1 MKKLQAIGRKMSAGI
16 LTVCLTVGMLAGTF
30 TSGTAEQV
38 SGAITGFTSNDFLKC
53 YGTSI
58 RNNYGNGNT
67 VHLRGTNA
75 GGLFVQ
81 ESWMCST
88 NVRDQKTLMS
98 NLKDRFGENQMYS
111 LLDYYEDNYWTESDF
126 DNCKN
131 LGMSVIRVPFTYM
144 NLYRYDSSK
153 NDWVLR
159 DNAFRKL
166 DWFVEQCSQRGI
178 YVILDLHGAFGSQN
192 GQDHSG
198 EVIDNVSDVTF
209 FSNSYNKNK
218 TLELWKTVA
227 AHFANNPA
235 VAAYDTLNEPGEKA
249 GTTGEKHWNFYNEMY
264 NTIRSVDPN
273 HIIIMESCWGTSN
286 LPNPQKYGWTNVM
299 YEYHHYTWDYISDL
313 DGQKKSCDNII
324 NSINNANYGVPT
336 YIGEFTCFG
345 LEDAWNYVMNR
356 FNEEGINY
364 TSWSYKTNNS
374 GSWGIYNEKNTNKVN
389 PTSDSIDTIKN
400 NWGANSIGTG
410 NQSSNGM
417 IYNSI
422 KKAMP
427 GTIVFANKAL
437 TDDDYIAIK
446 AQISNKYVCADNNG
460 QSNLVANRT
469 SAGGWEQFRVI
480 NNSDGTVS
488 FQSRANNKYL
498 CAVFDDTDKENPV
511 IARSNAIGTWEKFYA
526 EKQSDGTYALKTYVD
541 NYYVQADI
549 DDATSGI
556 LHAYGASVGT
566 WEKFLLEPASDKT
579 EMPGQTD
586 NPSVPETTVAPTT
599 KSAETVPEGYTEATV
614 NQWTPSGK
622 WGCYFG
628 NWSGTASGAYKWVS
642 DADYNIY
649 VDKANKGSA
658 WLVQGSYTDNVTNGH
673 TYKVTVDVTASK
685 ACSIGIKEDLSNEK
699 EPQVYTDIPA
709 KGTRTLTGTYTVT
722 NNQIKVMFEL
732 GQNVDAGTNI
742 NFKNIKIEDLTVETT
757 KEPTPTTVAP
767 TTEAPTAIGPT
778 TVVPTTTVAPTT
790 VAPTTVVPT
799 TAAPTTVA
807 PTTVAPTTVAPTT
820 VAPTTAAPTT
830 EAPITTVAPTTTVDE
845 DAVPTPIGLIY
856 AGNETLPYYF
866 IWQAPASDIESYN
879 VYVDGKLVAASGTPS
894 INLTADAFAS
904 GNGDYTVSVKS
915 VRNGKESK
923 ATSITYTYTGGTVDK
938 PTTVAPTTQSE
949 TSTAAIGEGSNAGKV
964 DSEILNCRNDKDLA
978 GSTFGK
984 LCVKVKKSKK
994 KAISLTWKNIQ
1005 VAKTYVIYG
1014 AKCGTS
1020 YKKIATVHRKTFTN
1034 KKLKKGTYY
1043 KYMVVALNEKGK
1055 VVAISKLIHVA
1066 TKGGKVGNCKKL
1078 KVNKSKVN
1086 LKQGK
1091 KFKLKVKQIAES
1103 KKVKLKKHRKIA
1115 FESDNQDVAVV
1126 SKKGIITAKKKGK
1139 CSVYVYAQN
1148 GVYKKIKIRVN

>member
-16 LTVCLTVGMLAGTF
+16 LTACLTVGMLAGTF

-153 NDWVLR
+153 NDWALR

-685 ACSIGIKEDLSNEK
+685 ACSI
-699 EPQVYTDIPA
+699 
-709 KGTRTLTGTYTVT
+709 
-722 NNQIKVMFEL
+722 
-732 GQNVDAGTNI
+732 
-742 NFKNIKIEDLTVETT
+742 
-757 KEPTPTTVAP
+757 
-767 TTEAPTAIGPT
+767 
-778 TVVPTTTVAPTT
+778 
-790 VAPTTVVPT
+790 
-799 TAAPTTVA
+799 
-807 PTTVAPTTVAPTT
+807 
-820 VAPTTAAPTT
+820 
-830 EAPITTVAPTTTVDE
+830 
-845 DAVPTPIGLIY
+845 
-856 AGNETLPYYF
+856 
-866 IWQAPASDIESYN
+866 
-879 VYVDGKLVAASGTPS
+879 
-894 INLTADAFAS
+894 
-904 GNGDYTVSVKS
+904 
-915 VRNGKESK
+915 
-923 ATSITYTYTGGTVDK
+923 
-938 PTTVAPTTQSE
+938 
-949 TSTAAIGEGSNAGKV
+949 
-964 DSEILNCRNDKDLA
+964 
-978 GSTFGK
+978 
-984 LCVKVKKSKK
+984 
-994 KAISLTWKNIQ
+994 
-1005 VAKTYVIYG
+1005 
-1014 AKCGTS
+1014 
-1020 YKKIATVHRKTFTN
+1020 
-1034 KKLKKGTYY
+1034 
-1043 KYMVVALNEKGK
+1043 
-1055 VVAISKLIHVA
+1055 
-1066 TKGGKVGNCKKL
+1066 
-1078 KVNKSKVN
+1078 
-1086 LKQGK
+1086 
-1091 KFKLKVKQIAES
+1091 
-1103 KKVKLKKHRKIA
+1103 
-1115 FESDNQDVAVV
+1115 
-1126 SKKGIITAKKKGK
+1126 
-1139 CSVYVYAQN
+1139 
-1148 GVYKKIKIRVN
+1148 

>member
-699 EPQVYTDIPA
+699 DLQVYTDIPA
-709 KGTRTLTGTYTVT
+709 NGTRTLTGTYTVT

-767 TTEAPTAIGPT
+767 TTKGTA
-778 TVVPTTTVAPTT
+778 VVTTTVAPTT
-790 VAPTTVVPT
+790 AVEDDTIPAPIGLTYAGNETLPYYFAWQAPTSDIESYNVYVDGRLVATSNTAAINLTADVFKDGKKDYTISVKSVRGGRESEATSVTYSFRDEVPTTVV
-799 TAAPTTVA
+799 
-807 PTTVAPTTVAPTT
+807 PTT

-830 EAPITTVAPTTTVDE
+830 VAPTPDASTPDGTTTD
-845 DAVPTPIGLIY
+845 TS
-856 AGNETLPYYF
+856 T
-866 IWQAPASDIESYN
+866 
-879 VYVDGKLVAASGTPS
+879 
-894 INLTADAFAS
+894 TA
-904 GNGDYTVSVKS
+904 KP
-915 VRNGKESK
+915 K
-923 ATSITYTYTGGTVDK
+923 ATTK
-938 PTTVAPTTQSE
+938 
-949 TSTAAIGEGSNAGKV
+949 KV
-964 DSEILNCRNDKDLA
+964 TK
-978 GSTFGK
+978 
-984 LCVKVKKSKK
+984 KVTK
-994 KAISLTWKNIQ
+994 KASLK
-1005 VAKTYVIYG
+1005 KTKI
-1014 AKCGTS
+1014 T
-1020 YKKIATVHRKTFTN
+1020 KKIT
-1034 KKLKKGTYY
+1034 KKL
-1043 KYMVVALNEKGK
+1043 
-1055 VVAISKLIHVA
+1055 S
-1066 TKGGKVGNCKKL
+1066 
-1078 KVNKSKVN
+1078 
-1086 LKQGK
+1086 
-1091 KFKLKVKQIAES
+1091 S
-1103 KKVKLKKHRKIA
+1103 KKVKLTFKKVMGAKKYTV
-1115 FESDNQDVAVV
+1115 QV
-1126 SKKGIITAKKKGK
+1126 SKSKKFKKVLYKKTVKKKKVTLSSKKLKNKKKLYVRVKAVGAKKWSK
-1139 CSVYVYAQN
+1139 VV
-1148 GVYKKIKIRVN
+1148 KIKVKK

>member
-38 SGAITGFTSNDFLKC
+38 SGAIIGFTSNDFLKC

-153 NDWVLR
+153 NDWALR

-400 NWGANSIGTG
+400 NWGTNSIGTG

-511 IARSNAIGTWEKFYA
+511 IARSNAIGT
-526 EKQSDGTYALKTYVD
+526 
-541 NYYVQADI
+541 
-549 DDATSGI
+549 
-556 LHAYGASVGT
+556 
-566 WEKFLLEPASDKT
+566 
-579 EMPGQTD
+579 
-586 NPSVPETTVAPTT
+586 
-599 KSAETVPEGYTEATV
+599 
-614 NQWTPSGK
+614 
-622 WGCYFG
+622 
-628 NWSGTASGAYKWVS
+628 
-642 DADYNIY
+642 
-649 VDKANKGSA
+649 
-658 WLVQGSYTDNVTNGH
+658 
-673 TYKVTVDVTASK
+673 
-685 ACSIGIKEDLSNEK
+685 
-699 EPQVYTDIPA
+699 
-709 KGTRTLTGTYTVT
+709 
-722 NNQIKVMFEL
+722 
-732 GQNVDAGTNI
+732 
-742 NFKNIKIEDLTVETT
+742 
-757 KEPTPTTVAP
+757 
-767 TTEAPTAIGPT
+767 
-778 TVVPTTTVAPTT
+778 
-790 VAPTTVVPT
+790 
-799 TAAPTTVA
+799 
-807 PTTVAPTTVAPTT
+807 
-820 VAPTTAAPTT
+820 
-830 EAPITTVAPTTTVDE
+830 
-845 DAVPTPIGLIY
+845 
-856 AGNETLPYYF
+856 
-866 IWQAPASDIESYN
+866 
-879 VYVDGKLVAASGTPS
+879 
-894 INLTADAFAS
+894 
-904 GNGDYTVSVKS
+904 
-915 VRNGKESK
+915 
-923 ATSITYTYTGGTVDK
+923 
-938 PTTVAPTTQSE
+938 
-949 TSTAAIGEGSNAGKV
+949 
-964 DSEILNCRNDKDLA
+964 
-978 GSTFGK
+978 
-984 LCVKVKKSKK
+984 
-994 KAISLTWKNIQ
+994 
-1005 VAKTYVIYG
+1005 
-1014 AKCGTS
+1014 
-1020 YKKIATVHRKTFTN
+1020 
-1034 KKLKKGTYY
+1034 
-1043 KYMVVALNEKGK
+1043 
-1055 VVAISKLIHVA
+1055 
-1066 TKGGKVGNCKKL
+1066 
-1078 KVNKSKVN
+1078 
-1086 LKQGK
+1086 
-1091 KFKLKVKQIAES
+1091 
-1103 KKVKLKKHRKIA
+1103 
-1115 FESDNQDVAVV
+1115 
-1126 SKKGIITAKKKGK
+1126 
-1139 CSVYVYAQN
+1139 
-1148 GVYKKIKIRVN
+1148 

>member
-16 LTVCLTVGMLAGTF
+16 LTACLTVGMLAGTF

-153 NDWVLR
+153 NDWALR

-628 NWSGTASGAYKWVS
+628 NWSGTASGSYKWAS

-649 VDKANKGSA
+649 VDKANKGTA

-820 VAPTTAAPTT
+820 VAPTTVAPTTAAPTT

-845 DAVPTPIGLIY
+845 DAVPAPIGLIY
-856 AGNETLPYYF
+856 AGDETLPYCF
-866 IWQAPASDIESYN
+866 AWQAPTSDIESYN
-879 VYVDGKLVAASGTPS
+879 VYVDGRLAGTSNVPN
-894 INLTADAFAS
+894 INLSIDAFKD
-904 GNGDYTVSVKS
+904 GKKDYTISVKS
-915 VRNGKESK
+915 VRGGRESE
-923 ATSITYTYTGGTVDK
+923 ATSVTYSFRDEVPTTVV
-938 PTTVAPTTQSE
+938 PTTVAPTTAAPTTVAPTPDASTPDASTTDASTPDGTTTD
-949 TSTAAIGEGSNAGKV
+949 TSTTAKPKATTKKV
-964 DSEILNCRNDKDLA
+964 TK
-978 GSTFGK
+978 
-984 LCVKVKKSKK
+984 KVTK
-994 KAISLTWKNIQ
+994 KASLK
-1005 VAKTYVIYG
+1005 KTKI
-1014 AKCGTS
+1014 T
-1020 YKKIATVHRKTFTN
+1020 KKIT
-1034 KKLKKGTYY
+1034 KKL
-1043 KYMVVALNEKGK
+1043 
-1055 VVAISKLIHVA
+1055 S
-1066 TKGGKVGNCKKL
+1066 
-1078 KVNKSKVN
+1078 
-1086 LKQGK
+1086 
-1091 KFKLKVKQIAES
+1091 S
-1103 KKVKLKKHRKIA
+1103 KKVKLTFKKVMGAKKYTV
-1115 FESDNQDVAVV
+1115 QV
-1126 SKKGIITAKKKGK
+1126 SKSKKFKKVLYKKTVKKKKVTLSSKKLKNKKKLYVRVKAVGAKKWSK
-1139 CSVYVYAQN
+1139 VV
-1148 GVYKKIKIRVN
+1148 KIKVKK